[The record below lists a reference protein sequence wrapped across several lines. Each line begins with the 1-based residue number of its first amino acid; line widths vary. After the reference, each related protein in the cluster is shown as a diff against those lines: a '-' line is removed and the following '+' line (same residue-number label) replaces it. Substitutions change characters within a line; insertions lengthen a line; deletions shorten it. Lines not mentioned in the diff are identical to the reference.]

1 MKAALLKS
9 PGVMELEDLP
19 APECPPGGA
28 LLKIVACAVCGT
40 DVKMLQQG
48 HRDLAYPRI
57 LGHEIVGRIVEID
70 RAGGLKEG
78 NLCQVWPGIACGSC
92 GPCLRGADNR
102 CRNIKIMGFNFDG
115 GFAEYMALPE
125 PSLSRGANLLPENFD
140 PALAALAEP
149 LACCING
156 QELTGVS
163 EGDVVL
169 IYGAGPIGALH
180 VLLAELKGAGKV
192 IILET
197 LPERIREIEKH
208 TCARVIDLSN
218 ELSIDPSIDQS
229 TDRSNDLERIIQSET
244 GGAGVDVI
252 LTATPKV
259 KMDSSQLRLLAPG
272 GRICI
277 FSGPRQGFYEEQI
290 DLRSM
295 HYRELM
301 IVGAYGCS
309 SRQNRQALELLTTG
323 KIRADWI
330 VTKRTSL
337 SCIEDAF
344 SHSSQRAG
352 LKSVVCGV

>member
-19 APECPPGGA
+19 IPECPPGGA

-48 HRDLAYPRI
+48 NRDLAYHRI
-57 LGHEIVGRIVEID
+57 LGHEIVGRIAEID
-70 RAGGLKEG
+70 RACGLKEG
-78 NLCQVWPGIACGSC
+78 DLCQVWPGIACGSC
-92 GPCLRGADNR
+92 RPCLRGADNR
-102 CRNIKIMGFNFDG
+102 CRNMTIMGFNFDG
-115 GFAEYMALPE
+115 GFAEYMALPGK
-125 PSLSRGANLLPENFD
+125 SLPRGANLLPEGFD
-140 PALAALAEP
+140 PALAALSEP

-180 VLLAELKGAGKV
+180 CLLAELKGAGKV
-192 IILET
+192 IIAEK
-197 LPERIREIEKH
+197 LPTRIREIEKH
-208 TCARVIDLSN
+208 THARVIDLSN
-218 ELSIDPSIDQS
+218 DQS
-229 TDRSNDLERIIQSET
+229 INQSMDGSNDLERIIQSET

-252 LTATPKV
+252 LTATPEVKV
-259 KMDSSQLRLLAPG
+259 DSSQLRLLAPG

-277 FSGPRQGFYEEQI
+277 FSGPRHGFYEEQI

-295 HYRELM
+295 HYLELM

-309 SRQNRQALELLTTG
+309 SRQNRLAVELLTTG

-337 SCIEDAF
+337 SSIEDAF
-344 SHSSQRAG
+344 SHSSQRAW

>member
-1 MKAALLKS
+1 
-9 PGVMELEDLP
+9 
-19 APECPPGGA
+19 
-28 LLKIVACAVCGT
+28 
-40 DVKMLQQG
+40 
-48 HRDLAYPRI
+48 
-57 LGHEIVGRIVEID
+57 
-70 RAGGLKEG
+70 
-78 NLCQVWPGIACGSC
+78 
-92 GPCLRGADNR
+92 
-102 CRNIKIMGFNFDG
+102 
-115 GFAEYMALPE
+115 MALPE

-156 QELTGVS
+156 QELTRVS
-163 EGDVVL
+163 KGDVVL

-180 VLLAELKGAGKV
+180 ALLAELKGAGKV
-192 IILET
+192 IILEK

-208 TCARVIDLSN
+208 TRARAIDLSN
-218 ELSIDPSIDQS
+218 DQS
-229 TDRSNDLERIIQSET
+229 MDRSNELESIIQSET

-252 LTATPKV
+252 LTATPEV